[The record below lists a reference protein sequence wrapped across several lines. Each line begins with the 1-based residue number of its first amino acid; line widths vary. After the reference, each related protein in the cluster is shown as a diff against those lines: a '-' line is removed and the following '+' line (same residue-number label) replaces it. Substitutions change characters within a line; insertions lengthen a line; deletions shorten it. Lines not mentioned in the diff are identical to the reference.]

1 MTICERE
8 LIRVVYATFVDSTA
22 YPEPDFWQQAA
33 ANLPWG
39 HIMLLRCYLAIDVKT
54 VDFEPEFDSYLLTTS
69 KSCACSRK
77 RASKV

>member
-1 MTICERE
+1 
-8 LIRVVYATFVDSTA
+8 
-22 YPEPDFWQQAA
+22 
-33 ANLPWG
+33 
-39 HIMLLRCYLAIDVKT
+39 MLLRCYLAIDVKT